1 MKKLTELIQDIWQ
14 TYRNGARNRDKTV
27 LGFVVVIVLSITL
40 IIVGLLKL

>member
-1 MKKLTELIQDIWQ
+1 MKKLTELIKDIWQ